1 MLNALVLLLW
11 TAVDLFLVFTGK
23 WIVHTISWGRWR
35 SERSDSRE
43 GRLYG
48 PAGAL
53 SFQRDGHRVLTSSGL
68 LFLGLAFY
76 TFLGAIA
83 AVVVTLA

>member
-1 MLNALVLLLW
+1 MLNALALFLW
-11 TAVDLFLVFTGK
+11 TAVDLFLVLTGK
-23 WIVHTISWGRWR
+23 LIVHPISWGRWR
-35 SERSDSRE
+35 SERSDGPE

-76 TFLGAIA
+76 TLLGAIA
-83 AVVVTLA
+83 AVVATIA